1 MTELPEFD
9 HLDSRDTRRLL
20 SLPLA
25 GGEIELREMLRK
37 LWRRRRLIIGTV
49 VTLTVLALI
58 VTLQLTPRY
67 TATASVM
74 LEPRTSRVVDVE
86 AVLSGLPPDTETINS
101 EIQVLR
107 SRQLAR
113 RVVERLNL
121 DEDPEFNAALRK
133 PSLWSRIGRFDFRG
147 MLPGGLS
154 GGDANSTGARLAVS
168 GKAAVSDETK
178 EIQAAGVVDAFLDS
192 LVVSAV
198 QRSWVIE
205 ISIDSAVP
213 RKSERIANTVADLY
227 IVEQLEAKFEAT
239 KVATEWLGDRL
250 TKLRG
255 QLEISE
261 RAVERYRNQAGM
273 VEGRNSVS
281 VAMQQLSEINTQLVL
296 ARSGSAEAT
305 ARLRQVER
313 LLAKKGDVSS
323 VGRVLSS
330 ALVQRLVEQ
339 ESGLNRQLAEMST
352 EFGPKHPRMINMKAE
367 VRDLRRKIGTEV
379 NKIVVSLRNE
389 VEVAKAREAS
399 LADTLSGIEDRMG
412 VLNQSQVQLRAL
424 ERDSEANRALYGT
437 FLARFKEMSGQ
448 NELQSPDARIIS
460 RASIPIIQ
468 SAPRVKLIVGLA
480 FVFSLIIG
488 ISLVFVV
495 EQLDTGYRSME
506 QIEQLAEVAALG
518 LVPMVKTKKGESVA
532 RLILDQPISS
542 YAESIRNLFVGLM
555 LSNVDRPP
563 KIVLVTSSMPDEGK
577 SSIAL
582 SLARTVAL
590 SGRKVVVVDCD
601 LRRPSMHVAL
611 GLQRTPGLVELLAKR
626 ATLDEAVQKDEASG
640 ADLITAG
647 EQVSNTIDLVS
658 SEQLKRL
665 LANLGQTYDLVIL
678 DSPPILAVTDARV
691 LSSAAD
697 KTIFVVRWEKTK
709 REAVALGLRQVEM
722 SGGSIA
728 GVVLSKVDVRKH
740 AGYSFADS
748 GYYYGKNMKYYSS

>member
-1 MTELPEFD
+1 LISGEEANSAANRQP
-9 HLDSRDTRRLL
+9 
-20 SLPLA
+20 A
-25 GGEIELREMLRK
+25 GGK
-37 LWRRRRLIIGTV
+37 
-49 VTLTVLALI
+49 AS
-58 VTLQLTPRY
+58 
-67 TATASVM
+67 ATGESDKI
-74 LEPRTSRVVDVE
+74 R
-86 AVLSGLPPDTETINS
+86 
-101 EIQVLR
+101 
-107 SRQLAR
+107 
-113 RVVERLNL
+113 
-121 DEDPEFNAALRK
+121 AA
-133 PSLWSRIGRFDFRG
+133 I
-147 MLPGGLS
+147 
-154 GGDANSTGARLAVS
+154 
-168 GKAAVSDETK
+168 
-178 EIQAAGVVDAFLDS
+178 VVDAFLDS
-192 LVVSAV
+192 LSVSAV

-205 ISIDSAVP
+205 ISVDSTVP
-213 RKSERIANTVADLY
+213 GKSENIANTVADLY
-227 IVEQLEAKFEAT
+227 IVEQLEAKYEAT
-239 KVATEWLGDRL
+239 KVATAWLSARL
-250 TKLRG
+250 SNLRG
-255 QLEISE
+255 QLEVSE

-273 VEGRNSVS
+273 VEGRNSVT

-296 ARSGSAEAT
+296 ARSRSAEAV
-305 ARLRQVER
+305 ARLQQVER
-313 LLAKKGDVSS
+313 LLAKHRDVSS

-330 ALVQRLVEQ
+330 ALIQRLLEQ
-339 ESGLNRQLAEMST
+339 ESDLIRRRAEMST
-352 EFGPKHPRMINMKAE
+352 EFGPKHPRMINVHAE
-367 VRDLRRKIGTEV
+367 IRDLRRKIGTEID
-379 NKIVVSLRNE
+379 KVVLSLKNE
-389 VEVAKAREAS
+389 VEVAKARESS

-412 VLNQSQVQLRAL
+412 VLNQRQVQLRAL

-448 NELQSPDARIIS
+448 NDLQTPDARIIS
-460 RASIPIIQ
+460 RASIPIVQ
-468 SAPRVKLIVGLA
+468 SAPRVKLIVGLV
-480 FVFSLIIG
+480 FVFSVIIG

-506 QIEQLAEVAALG
+506 QIEQLTEVAALG
-518 LVPMVKTKKGESVA
+518 LVPMVKTKKGDSVA

-577 SSIAL
+577 SSITL

-601 LRRPSMHVAL
+601 LRRPSLHVAL
-611 GLQRTPGLVELLAKR
+611 DLPRTPGLVELLAKR

-691 LSSAAD
+691 LASAAD